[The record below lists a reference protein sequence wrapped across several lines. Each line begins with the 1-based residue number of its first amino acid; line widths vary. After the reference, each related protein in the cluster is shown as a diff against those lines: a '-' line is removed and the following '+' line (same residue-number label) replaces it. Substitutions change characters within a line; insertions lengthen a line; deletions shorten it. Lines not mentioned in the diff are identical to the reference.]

1 MRLFI
6 AEKPSVAKAIGD
18 VLGVVDKKNG
28 YFVCQNGEYITWC
41 FGHMLESAEPDF
53 YLSDDIPKD
62 NNGRKIWREEDL
74 PIIPAPENWV
84 KVPKADSKEQLNRIG
99 ELIKN
104 ASQIVNAGDPD
115 REGQLLVDE
124 VLEYFNN
131 KAPVLRYWVNA
142 IDTATIKKGL
152 DTLKDNTDFIRYG
165 EAAAAR
171 DKADWLI
178 GMNLSRAYTL
188 KAQRGGS
195 RVLLTVGRVQTPTLA
210 IVVKR
215 DRDIESFKPKL
226 HYSIGATLKY
236 NNQMFNAEWQ
246 MKDEQQGT
254 DEEGRLID
262 EKIITEVIN
271 NIKNKNGIV
280 ESFTRTPKKKYHPAC
295 FSLSALTLV
304 ASNKYG
310 YSGVDVL
317 NACQSLY
324 EKHKLT
330 SYPRTD
336 CCYLPESQFN
346 DAANILS
353 ILGKINPDYKSI
365 IEKADPT
372 IKSKTWDDSKTSA
385 HHAIIPTLHN
395 GDPTKLNQI
404 EKNIYDLIIRS
415 YISQFYP
422 IHEYMRTV
430 INIDIC
436 GELFIT
442 SGNVVTNS
450 GWKDVYQEDEEKSDQ
465 QSLPDMNKND
475 SVICVELIK
484 KSLKTKAPPF
494 FTDGTLINAMSN
506 IYRYVDNPEHKKILK
521 EEDGL
526 GTEATKATIISDL
539 IKRGFLKEDGK
550 KLISTKL
557 GRELIDA
564 LPDSV
569 KNPIL
574 TAIYERMLKGI
585 ENKTFTI
592 EEFLI
597 KQESYINEQ
606 VEKAK
611 NGVLKVGHIPKVS
624 NIHKCDDCGK
634 GLCRLPSK
642 SGSFYWRCSDYPAC
656 TKTYFD
662 NKGKPKK

>member
-210 IVVKR
+210 MVVKR
-215 DRDIESFKPKL
+215 DREIENFKPKL

-271 NIKNKNGIV
+271 NIKNKTN
-280 ESFTRTPKKKYHPAC
+280 
-295 FSLSALTLV
+295 
-304 ASNKYG
+304 
-310 YSGVDVL
+310 YSGWSRH
-317 NACQSLY
+317 C
-324 EKHKLT
+324 
-330 SYPRTD
+330 
-336 CCYLPESQFN
+336 F
-346 DAANILS
+346 
-353 ILGKINPDYKSI
+353 
-365 IEKADPT
+365 
-372 IKSKTWDDSKTSA
+372 
-385 HHAIIPTLHN
+385 
-395 GDPTKLNQI
+395 
-404 EKNIYDLIIRS
+404 
-415 YISQFYP
+415 
-422 IHEYMRTV
+422 
-430 INIDIC
+430 
-436 GELFIT
+436 
-442 SGNVVTNS
+442 
-450 GWKDVYQEDEEKSDQ
+450 
-465 QSLPDMNKND
+465 
-475 SVICVELIK
+475 
-484 KSLKTKAPPF
+484 
-494 FTDGTLINAMSN
+494 
-506 IYRYVDNPEHKKILK
+506 
-521 EEDGL
+521 
-526 GTEATKATIISDL
+526 
-539 IKRGFLKEDGK
+539 
-550 KLISTKL
+550 
-557 GRELIDA
+557 
-564 LPDSV
+564 
-569 KNPIL
+569 
-574 TAIYERMLKGI
+574 
-585 ENKTFTI
+585 
-592 EEFLI
+592 
-597 KQESYINEQ
+597 
-606 VEKAK
+606 
-611 NGVLKVGHIPKVS
+611 
-624 NIHKCDDCGK
+624 
-634 GLCRLPSK
+634 
-642 SGSFYWRCSDYPAC
+642 
-656 TKTYFD
+656 
-662 NKGKPKK
+662 

>member
-28 YFVCQNGEYITWC
+28 YFVCQNGEHITWC

-84 KVPKADSKEQLNRIG
+84 KVPKTDSKEQLNRIG

-152 DTLKDNTDFIRYG
+152 DTLKDNTDFVRYG
-165 EAAAAR
+165 AAAAAR

-215 DRDIESFKPKL
+215 DRDIENFKPKS

-336 CCYLPESQFN
+336 CCY
-346 DAANILS
+346 
-353 ILGKINPDYKSI
+353 
-365 IEKADPT
+365 
-372 IKSKTWDDSKTSA
+372 
-385 HHAIIPTLHN
+385 HHY
-395 GDPTKLNQI
+395 QI
-404 EKNIYDLIIRS
+404 
-415 YISQFYP
+415 
-422 IHEYMRTV
+422 
-430 INIDIC
+430 
-436 GELFIT
+436 
-442 SGNVVTNS
+442 
-450 GWKDVYQEDEEKSDQ
+450 
-465 QSLPDMNKND
+465 
-475 SVICVELIK
+475 
-484 KSLKTKAPPF
+484 
-494 FTDGTLINAMSN
+494 
-506 IYRYVDNPEHKKILK
+506 
-521 EEDGL
+521 
-526 GTEATKATIISDL
+526 
-539 IKRGFLKEDGK
+539 
-550 KLISTKL
+550 
-557 GRELIDA
+557 
-564 LPDSV
+564 
-569 KNPIL
+569 
-574 TAIYERMLKGI
+574 
-585 ENKTFTI
+585 
-592 EEFLI
+592 
-597 KQESYINEQ
+597 
-606 VEKAK
+606 
-611 NGVLKVGHIPKVS
+611 
-624 NIHKCDDCGK
+624 
-634 GLCRLPSK
+634 
-642 SGSFYWRCSDYPAC
+642 
-656 TKTYFD
+656 
-662 NKGKPKK
+662 